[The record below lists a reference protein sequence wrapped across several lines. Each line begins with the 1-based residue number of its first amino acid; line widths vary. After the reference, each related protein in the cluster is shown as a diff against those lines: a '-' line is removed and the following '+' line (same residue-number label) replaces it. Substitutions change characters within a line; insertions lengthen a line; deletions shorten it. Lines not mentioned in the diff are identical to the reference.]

1 MTLERGFFVQVAGEW
16 YPVDGLCLTHYPGG
30 AVDGSVFTLKPN
42 GRPAWQEYF
51 DLIIVDAKKPGFFLN
66 RGRPAPPRRW
76 PAACRRCAMASRRAS
91 RAWS

>member
-42 GRPAWQEYF
+42 GRPFEPCLGYRIEYSE
-51 DLIIVDAKKPGFFLN
+51 IAQIAERQP
-66 RGRPAPPRRW
+66 
-76 PAACRRCAMASRRAS
+76 
-91 RAWS
+91 